1 MQPSPEG
8 KIWSGL
14 RAALL
19 LWIAA
24 HAMSASTL
32 PGPPEDF
39 YTVWTPAAA
48 EAAQALWAGSEPAL
62 AFDAPA
68 AMEPLSPS
76 LFLIVAGPE
85 TPIELASDADAHYA
99 PPTGQDGPLRGYEPP
114 TWMSVAPW
122 PSFWREP
129 APAITAGENARG
141 VATPRRLPKKET
153 APSPRKRGERGLSV
167 FRFPGPFPDP

>member
-8 KIWSGL
+8 QIWSGL

-48 EAAQALWAGSEPAL
+48 EAAQALWARPEPAL

-68 AMEPLSPS
+68 AMEPLSPT

-85 TPIELASDADAHYA
+85 TPIELVSDADEDYA
-99 PPTGQDGPLRGYEPP
+99 PPAGQDGPLRGYEPP
-114 TWMSVAPW
+114 TWMSVGAV
-122 PSFWREP
+122 
-129 APAITAGENARG
+129 AVVLAGTGTRHH
-141 VATPRRLPKKET
+141 RR
-153 APSPRKRGERGLSV
+153 RKRTRRRHTATV
-167 FRFPGPFPDP
+167 A